1 MPKLASVATVDT
13 ASTIGNCFYAA
24 QPLGGVAKPTTVVVQ
39 GSPLQLITN
48 GHVGAPVAPVNTNV
62 PPLPVCP
69 AGTRTVS
76 TPQTI
81 TNVLINGMLPIVLG
95 DQVKLLGSSN
105 RTLTGPEQYPR
116 IIIGS
121 TTI

>member
-13 ASTIGNCFYAA
+13 ASTVGNCFYAA
-24 QPLGGVAKPTTVVVQ
+24 APLGGAPKPTTVVVK
-39 GSPLQLITN
+39 GSPLTIITN

-62 PPLPVCP
+62 PPLPICP

-81 TNVLINGMLPIVLG
+81 TNVLIDGMLPIVIG

-116 IIIGS
+116 IVLGS
-121 TTI
+121 NTI